1 MQAKQL
7 FNHDKQSGLC
17 SNCLQPFTRNHTC
30 SKLVCRQCHK
40 RHHTLLHIDR
50 QNQSID
56 DKGTIINVPADAIGI
71 STAEVNTYC
80 SFKGKSRN
88 QILLATVIVE
98 VQNKCG
104 QYFPCRSL
112 LDSASQ
118 SHFITERCVKCLR
131 LSRTLAHA
139 SIQGISSVNT
149 EKYHSV
155 PIHLMSRHTN
165 WHTTLNSAILSHI
178 TGTKPSTNFDTSTW
192 KFPKDNNLH
201 DEQFDQAGDIDLL
214 IGADLFYDMLR

>member
-1 MQAKQL
+1 M
-7 FNHDKQSGLC
+7 
-17 SNCLQPFTRNHTC
+17 
-30 SKLVCRQCHK
+30 
-40 RHHTLLHIDR
+40 
-50 QNQSID
+50 
-56 DKGTIINVPADAIGI
+56 
-71 STAEVNTYC
+71 
-80 SFKGKSRN
+80 
-88 QILLATVIVE
+88 E

-118 SHFITERCVKCLR
+118 SHFTTERCVKRLR
-131 LSRTLAHA
+131 LFRTQAHA

-149 EKYHSV
+149 EKYHSFS
-155 PIHLMSRHTN
+155 IHLMSRHTN
-165 WHTTLNSAILSHI
+165 SHTTLNSAILSHI